1 MASMAEDPAIQ
12 EDFRKINKE
21 NLIGVLNR
29 IALSNEVIANH
40 LASMAEDSKIMRERY
55 LQSNQPN
62 GD

>member
-1 MASMAEDPAIQ
+1 MAEDPAIQ
-12 EDFRKINKE
+12 EDFRKISLENTI
-21 NLIGVLNR
+21 NLIEVLNK

-40 LASMAEDSKIMRERY
+40 LASMSEDSKTMRERF